1 MFGRCKILEPDQTAD
16 LARVYSFWR
25 KHLIW
30 AHMTELRL
38 KAHGHFTFG
47 TKEDMRPGLFGKFDS
62 GKSYPSRS
70 DCYQ

>member
-16 LARVYSFWR
+16 LARVYSFWH

-38 KAHGHFTFG
+38 KGSWTIHLRNEGGYEARSVWEVWLW
-47 TKEDMRPGLFGKFDS
+47 KELPIS
-62 GKSYPSRS
+62 V
-70 DCYQ
+70 